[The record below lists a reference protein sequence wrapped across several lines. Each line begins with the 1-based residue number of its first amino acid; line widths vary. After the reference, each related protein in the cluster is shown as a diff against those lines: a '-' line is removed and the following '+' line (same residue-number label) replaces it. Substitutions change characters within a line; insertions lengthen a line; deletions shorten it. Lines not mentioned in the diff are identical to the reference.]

1 MIAPRNPKAKKRGR
15 SKPPGTPTFDLP
27 YRVELWHQD
36 RSTVE
41 KIVARAHS
49 ETLARAI
56 FNSACEEFPERYLS
70 LWRGR
75 ERLDHKG

>member
-1 MIAPRNPKAKKRGR
+1 MVAPRNPKTKKKGR
-15 SKPPGTPTFDLP
+15 KAAPSAPPFDLP
-27 YRVELWHQD
+27 YRVELWHPD

-41 KIVARAHS
+41 RIVARAHS

-56 FNSACEEFPERYLS
+56 FNSACEEFPDRHLS

-75 ERLDHKG
+75 ERLDRKG